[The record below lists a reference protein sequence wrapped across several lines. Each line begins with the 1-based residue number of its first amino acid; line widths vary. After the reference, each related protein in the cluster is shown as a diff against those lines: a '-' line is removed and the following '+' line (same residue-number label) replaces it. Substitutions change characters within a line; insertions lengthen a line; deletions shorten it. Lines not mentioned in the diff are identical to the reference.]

1 MLGGSD
7 KNTRQF
13 ETMTYN
19 TENTSELGLK
29 SVLMNINVKMGT
41 HMQDIPRGNIELHRE
56 GLEQADN
63 IL

>member
-13 ETMTYN
+13 ETMTHN
-19 TENTSELGLK
+19 AENASELGLK
-29 SVLMNINVKMGT
+29 SVLMSINVKMGT
-41 HMQDIPRGNIELHRE
+41 HMQDISGGHVELCRE
-56 GLEQADN
+56 GVEQADD